1 MLGKLVV
8 GKWKMNGDLR
18 QHDALLADLRSGWS
32 VQVMREIAVCV
43 PFTYPHKQ
51 GLTET

>member
-18 QHDALLADLRSGWS
+18 QHDALLADLRSGWP

-43 PFTYPHKQ
+43 PFPYPHKQ